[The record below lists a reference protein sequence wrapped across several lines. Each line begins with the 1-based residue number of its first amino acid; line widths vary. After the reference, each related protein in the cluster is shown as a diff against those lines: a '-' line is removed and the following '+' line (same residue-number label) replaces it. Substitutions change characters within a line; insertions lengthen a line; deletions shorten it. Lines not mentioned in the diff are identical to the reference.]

1 VEWPIDTS
9 AFSFM
14 GSLPPEPVLDHKTKR
29 QKTGANGE
37 PLYSME
43 LMCFSEEG
51 AELLTV
57 SFPGA
62 PPVGL
67 KPGMPVKVT
76 SLSVS
81 NCSIDARHGLKFL
94 AAKIEPFGVAGHE
107 RGGGLP

>member
-14 GSLPPEPVLDHKTKR
+14 GSLPPERVLDHQTKQ
-29 QKTGANGE
+29 QKTGANGQ

-57 SFPGA
+57 SFPGTPA
-62 PPVGL
+62 MGL

-81 NCSIDARHGLKFL
+81 HCSVDALDGLRFR
-94 AAKIEPFGVAGHE
+94 AAKVEPLGVAG
-107 RGGGLP
+107 RKGGAT

>member
-1 VEWPIDTS
+1 MQWPIDTS
-9 AFSFM
+9 AFAFM
-14 GSLPPEPVLDHKTKR
+14 GSLPPKPVLDHQTR
-29 QKTGANGE
+29 QQKTGANGE

-43 LMCFSEEG
+43 LMCFWEEG

-76 SLSVS
+76 SLSLS
-81 NCSIDARHGLKFL
+81 HCSVDARYGLTFR
-94 AAKIEPFGVAGHE
+94 AAKVEPLGVRGHD
-107 RGGGLP
+107 GGLA